1 MHFGELHHLL
11 FRWLHVTTA
20 VLWIGHTW
28 SLVFAQHVRP
38 PTADLWMRASAGAT
52 ALTGIALLIFVY
64 YAGGALTTPSQSL
77 WMAVGVGVSV
87 VMLTWLLYDAVWTIL
102 ANRPA
107 VAAIASLL
115 LVGGIAQGLAEFMTG
130 RAVFIHI
137 GATLGTILLNDTNQR
152 PQRIVHNAVI
162 APAALLFMVSNHFP
176 LIYGTSRPWLMAPA
190 LVALGCAV
198 GLSLQWLSLR
208 SRPT

>member
-1 MHFGELHHLL
+1 MNSPEIHHLL
-11 FRWLHVTTA
+11 FRWLHVTMA

-28 SLVFAQHVRP
+28 SLVFAQRVRQ
-38 PTADLWMRASAGAT
+38 PTADPWMRASAGLT
-52 ALTGIALLIFVY
+52 AFTGISLLIVVY
-64 YAGGALTTPSQSL
+64 YWGGALTTPTQSL
-77 WMAVGVGVSV
+77 WMAIGVGASV
-87 VMLTWLLYDAVWTIL
+87 VLLTWLLYDALWTAL
-102 ANRPA
+102 TNHPA
-107 VAAIASLL
+107 AAGVVSLL

-152 PQRIVHNAVI
+152 PQRLTHNAVI

-176 LIYGTSRPWLMAPA
+176 LIYGTSRPWLVAPA

-198 GLSLQWLSLR
+198 GLAMRGLSLR